1 MVLEDSINIRDV
13 SIENVCKNGYIVWID
28 RIKYAI
34 HYNVTLAVKMNNKI
48 FLNKKYLV
56 DYSPTKTDLKTI
68 RGLDDTFRKKDDK
81 YISERYE
88 IIICDFNYGE

>member
-68 RGLDDTFRKKDDK
+68 RGLDDTFKKKGDK

-88 IIICDFNYGE
+88 IIICEFNYEG